1 MENAIEINLI
11 KFVFFGSILMFVLVS
26 GFILLFIAFKKRIQR
41 EQESLRTAEV
51 NFERQI
57 SEAAIQAEQQE
68 RVQIAMD
75 LHDEIGALVTVL
87 KINILNAQNR
97 MDQPERLFGL
107 LNETSEVIEKTADTI
122 RRISN
127 RISPPTLVKMGLD
140 TTLIELVK
148 TIQATGKMT
157 INYQSNLN
165 GIRFRLDAELNM
177 YRIIIEML
185 NNVLKHSHTD
195 QLDLDVMR
203 SNENL
208 KITFNYVGIGL
219 NNAQVQLLLRQEKG
233 SGLKSIQSRINHF
246 KGSINYQ
253 VDQKGKAEILIK
265 IPSDEIRN

>member
-1 MENAIEINLI
+1 METTENSSFIGLI
-11 KFVFFGSILMFVLVS
+11 FAFS
-26 GFILLFIAFKKRIQR
+26 GFFAFISIAFYLLFLAFKKRIER
-41 EQESLRTAEV
+41 EQEAMRTAEI

-57 SEAAIQAEQQE
+57 SEATIQAEQQE

-97 MDQPERLFGL
+97 LDQPERLFGL
-107 LNETSEVIEKTADTI
+107 LNETSELIEKTADTI

-140 TTLIELVK
+140 TTLNELVK
-148 TIQATGKMT
+148 TIQSTGKMT

-165 GIRFRLDAELNM
+165 GIRYRLDAELNM
-177 YRIIIEML
+177 YRIIIEMI

-195 QLDLDVMR
+195 CLDLEIMR
-203 SNENL
+203 SNDQLN
-208 KITFNYVGIGL
+208 IRFNYVGLGL

-233 SGLKSIQSRINHF
+233 SGLKSIQSRINNF
-246 KGSINYQ
+246 RGSISYR
-253 VDQKGKAEILIK
+253 VDEKGMAEILIN
-265 IPSDEIRN
+265 IPTDEIRN

>member
-1 MENAIEINLI
+1 VETTENSSFIGLI
-11 KFVFFGSILMFVLVS
+11 FAFS
-26 GFILLFIAFKKRIQR
+26 GFFAFLSIGFYLLFLAFKKRLEK
-41 EQESLRTAEV
+41 EQEALRTAEV

-57 SEAAIQAEQQE
+57 SEATIQAEQQE

-97 MDQPERLFGL
+97 LDQPDRLFGL
-107 LNETSEVIEKTADTI
+107 LNETSELIEKTADTI

-148 TIQATGKMT
+148 TIQSTGKMT

-165 GIRFRLDAELNM
+165 GIRYRLDAELNM
-177 YRIIIEML
+177 YRIIIEMI

-195 QLDLDVMR
+195 CLDLEIMR
-203 SNENL
+203 SNDQLNL
-208 KITFNYVGIGL
+208 SFNYVGLGL

-233 SGLKSIQSRINHF
+233 SGLKSIQSRINNF
-246 KGSINYQ
+246 RGSISYR
-253 VDQKGKAEILIK
+253 VDEKGKAEILIK
-265 IPSDEIRN
+265 IPTDEIRN

>member
-1 MENAIEINLI
+1 
-11 KFVFFGSILMFVLVS
+11 
-26 GFILLFIAFKKRIQR
+26 
-41 EQESLRTAEV
+41 
-51 NFERQI
+51 
-57 SEAAIQAEQQE
+57 
-68 RVQIAMD
+68 
-75 LHDEIGALVTVL
+75 
-87 KINILNAQNR
+87 

-165 GIRFRLDAELNM
+165 GIRYRLDAELNM

-195 QLDLDVMR
+195 QLGLDVMR
-203 SNENL
+203 SNESL

-246 KGSINYQ
+246 NGSINYQ

-265 IPSDEIRN
+265 IPTNEIRN